1 MYKHFKVRKKA
12 VSPVIATL
20 LMIAIAVA
28 AGVLVYV
35 WSMGLV
41 GTLQGSGGE
50 QTKEQ
55 VILEAYDASGENWN
69 LYLRNTGAAPVTLS
83 SCYVNGT
90 SMGISETD
98 VAVGGTTTLVVT
110 PAGLT
115 DGASVTIKLVTKTG
129 AVFSYSAIVGS
140 SG

>member
-1 MYKHFKVRKKA
+1 MLRHIKVRKKA

-55 VILEAYDASGENWN
+55 VILEAYDASGSTWT
-69 LYLRNTGAAPVTLS
+69 LYLRNTGAAPVTVAA
-83 SCYVNGT
+83 CYINGT
-90 SMGISETD
+90 QISISETI
-98 VAVGGTTTLVVT
+98 VEIGGTNTLTITPVNLTPGAAVT
-110 PAGLT
+110 A
-115 DGASVTIKLVTKTG
+115 KLVTKTG
-129 AVFSYSAIVGS
+129 AVFTYSVIVGR